1 MTWLSLSLIAA
12 LLFAL
17 NSILG
22 RYLAVKSDNPRA
34 FALVYNSF
42 AGLFAL
48 GFLLFDNTNFN
59 LPPTQILWLTLLSI
73 LAYGIFNRFEFY
85 ARKHVDAST
94 YPILTKFIPIITVV
108 LAIIFL
114 HESLTIRKVVAA
126 LLIVL
131 GNVLAVYKGKGID
144 LKSGMK
150 YATIIIVALGV
161 A

>member
-1 MTWLSLSLIAA
+1 MPENMW
-12 LLFAL
+12 
-17 NSILG
+17 
-22 RYLAVKSDNPRA
+22 R
-34 FALVYNSF
+34 
-42 AGLFAL
+42 
-48 GFLLFDNTNFN
+48 
-59 LPPTQILWLTLLSI
+59 
-73 LAYGIFNRFEFY
+73 
-85 ARKHVDAST
+85 H
-94 YPILTKFIPIITVV
+94 LTKFIPIITVV